1 MGVGLDDMR
10 LYIFREDGVE
20 FILEIFCCRSS
31 LLNISFSESGA
42 NDQND
47 PRPSFAG
54 RGTLT
59 KAYLKRE
66 MNCGKL

>member
-1 MGVGLDDMR
+1 MEDGIDNVIGVGLDADIR
-10 LYIFREDGVE
+10 LYMFREDGAVVTCDKV
-20 FILEIFCCRSS
+20 CCLKS
-31 LLNISFSESGA
+31 LLKISFSESGA

-59 KAYLKRE
+59 KA
-66 MNCGKL
+66 